1 MRLAWWVQTKE
12 GEWIPSENYLF
23 PLGAQ
28 TSQRVEE
35 LWARLIAEEGCTE
48 EQPVTLP
55 VLFGRTLQ
63 VGKVSGTMF

>member
-1 MRLAWWVQTKE
+1 MGGLQNEE

-28 TSQRVEE
+28 TSERVEE
-35 LWARLIAEEGCTE
+35 LWARLMAEEGCTE

-55 VLFGRTLQ
+55 VLFGRSLQ
-63 VGKVSGTMF
+63 VGKSNETLL